1 MLLRDARVHRRKEF
15 ERNCAKAKVLQDR
28 VYDRWQHQW
37 KVLVFCAIRECA
49 LVRGQRCLPRL
60 LCACCCADCMV
71 ACSWWLLQEELRL
84 KRAAM
89 LYKRVVKRGYYFR
102 WKVFWTLRTAKKRE
116 REAQRKLERAE
127 AEKDEREAEAERL
140 AAELAAKAAAEEKE
154 RKDKLWEE
162 NMQKARKQLKQRGI
176 KNVRGG
182 LLCSILW
189 LQVDGIDT
197 HTPVAKR
204 TAC

>member
-1 MLLRDARVHRRKEF
+1 
-15 ERNCAKAKVLQDR
+15 
-28 VYDRWQHQW
+28 
-37 KVLVFCAIRECA
+37 
-49 LVRGQRCLPRL
+49 
-60 LCACCCADCMV
+60 
-71 ACSWWLLQEELRL
+71 
-84 KRAAM
+84 M

-182 LLCSILW
+182 CCAVLEYSGFRLTVLI
-189 LQVDGIDT
+189 
-197 HTPVAKR
+197 HAPVAKR